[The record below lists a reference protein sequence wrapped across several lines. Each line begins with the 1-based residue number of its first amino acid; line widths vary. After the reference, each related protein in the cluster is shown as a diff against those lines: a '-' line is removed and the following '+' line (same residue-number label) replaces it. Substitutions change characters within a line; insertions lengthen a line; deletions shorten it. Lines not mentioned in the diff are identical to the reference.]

1 MIVSRIL
8 PARAI
13 ACILLCLAAALGLAS
28 AHLSAAQAAGR
39 MALVIGNSAYRNVP
53 QLPNP
58 VRDAKAIAGVLRRM
72 GYDVSLKTDLGYDGM
87 RKAFRAFSRRAAGAD
102 VAVVF
107 YAGHGM
113 EAGGVNYLI
122 PVDAEL
128 KSVSDLEYEAFSLNK
143 VLAAVEGARKLK
155 VVMLDACRDNPFA
168 RRMKRSAGRTRSIGR
183 GLARMEPEGSGM
195 LVAYAARAGSTA
207 DDGDGEHSPFTEA
220 LLKNLPTPGLDVRLL
235 FGRVKDD
242 VRRATGG
249 HQEPFIYGSLGG
261 SIVSLAPGDAATP
274 PPARPVAPPPITPA
288 HPPAN
293 AGGDDSLAYRKAV
306 AAGTMEAYEE
316 FLLKFPGSKHAPQ
329 VRKLIAALVDDQAW
343 SRAREKD
350 TIAAYNSYIIA
361 FPEGAYVSRAKRHMA
376 RLREQQETP
385 SRDETVVQP
394 PARQFNIYAG
404 YDLYGGDY
412 ARSRNGKWLSQAD
425 CIRVCTEDS
434 RCNAFTYN
442 TKHGMCFL
450 KERVASVLKPWK
462 TAVSG
467 VLTSLPQPARPT
479 SNGRCGPGYDTRAG
493 IDYLGNDIGGYRTSL
508 SGCRAR
514 CDSNANCVAFAWISR
529 RVSRRCWLK
538 FALSPPSY
546 KSYVTSCVK
555 N

>member
-1 MIVSRIL
+1 MILSQIP

-13 ACILLCLAAALGLAS
+13 ACIFLCLATALGLVCAS
-28 AHLSAAQAAGR
+28 PPTARAAGR
-39 MALVIGNSAYRNVP
+39 MALVIGNSAYQNVP

-58 VRDAKAIAGVLRRM
+58 VRDAKAIAAVLRRM
-72 GYDVSLKTDLGYDGM
+72 GYDVSLKTDLDYDGM

-128 KSVSDLEYEAFSLNK
+128 KNVSDLEYEAFSLNK
-143 VLAAVEGARKLK
+143 ALAAVEGARRLK

-183 GLARMEPEGSGM
+183 GLARVEPEGSGM

-207 DDGDGEHSPFTEA
+207 DDGDGEHSPFTQA
-220 LLKNLPTPGLDVRLL
+220 LLKNLPTPGLDVRLM
-235 FGRVKDD
+235 FGRVKDE

-249 HQEPFIYGSLGG
+249 RQEPFIYGSLGG
-261 SIVSLAPGDAATP
+261 RVVSLAPGDAASP
-274 PPARPVAPPPITPA
+274 PPASPVTPPPITPA
-288 HPPAN
+288 PPAAN
-293 AGGDDSLAYRKAV
+293 ASGDDSLAYRKAV

-316 FLLKFPGSKHAPQ
+316 FLRKFPGSQHAPQ
-329 VRKLIAALVDDQAW
+329 VRKLIAALVDDRAW
-343 SRAREKD
+343 NRAREKD

-361 FPEGAYVSRAKRHMA
+361 FPEGAYVSQAKRRMA
-376 RLREQQETP
+376 RLQEPQDTP
-385 SRDETVVQP
+385 GRDETPPP
-394 PARQFNIYAG
+394 PARQFKIYAG

-412 ARSRNGKWLSQAD
+412 ARSKNGKWLSQAD
-425 CIRVCTEDS
+425 CVRACTEDP

-442 TKHGMCFL
+442 EKHGMCFL
-450 KERVASVLKPWK
+450 KDRVASVLKPWK
-462 TAVSG
+462 TAISG

-479 SNGRCGPGYDTRAG
+479 SNGICGPGYDTRPRT
-493 IDYLGNDIGGYRTSL
+493 DFLGNDIGGYRTSL
-508 SGCRAR
+508 SGCRAM
-514 CDSNANCVAFAWISR
+514 CDGNANCIAFAWIAKS
-529 RVSRRCWLK
+529 VSRRCWLK
-538 FALSPPSY
+538 FALSRPSY